1 MKWMSFRQ
9 KGIQVPERFPW
20 LFSYPEEL
28 CDSPTRRSEPLL
40 AEQPPREIQHENTI
54 PGIGFMHRAGD
65 ENLRK
70 RIPDGQQR
78 RELPLGFETRDVF
91 KFRN

>member
-1 MKWMSFRQ
+1 MRARTALRALSRDT
-9 KGIQVPERFPW
+9 PLRH
-20 LFSYPEEL
+20 SEL
-28 CDSPTRRSEPLL
+28 LL
-40 AEQPPREIQHENTI
+40 AEQPPREVQHESAL
-54 PGIGFMHRAGD
+54 PDIGFMPRAGD

-70 RIPDGQQR
+70 RIPDGQEQ

>member
-1 MKWMSFRQ
+1 MAAALPMRARTALHALSRDT
-9 KGIQVPERFPW
+9 P
-20 LFSYPEEL
+20 L
-28 CDSPTRRSEPLL
+28 RRSEPLL
-40 AEQPPREIQHENTI
+40 AEQPPREVQHENVL
-54 PGIGFMHRAGD
+54 PGIGPVPRAGD

-70 RIPDGQQR
+70 RIPDGQKR